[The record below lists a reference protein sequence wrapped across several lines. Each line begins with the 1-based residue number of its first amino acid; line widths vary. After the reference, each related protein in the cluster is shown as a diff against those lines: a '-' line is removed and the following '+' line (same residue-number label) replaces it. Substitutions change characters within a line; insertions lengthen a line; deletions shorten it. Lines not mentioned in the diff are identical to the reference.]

1 MPKASR
7 GGSKNK
13 AQPQVVANNL
23 PNITKPSNT
32 QTNQYKTVNQ
42 AADFIK
48 NQVGLDISKYQNAAS
63 KQWEKRGTVVL
74 DISNM
79 TQADRTKLANALR
92 QKYSPYTGEQSGTWI
107 FTIKKKKQTAT
118 V

>member
-23 PNITKPSNT
+23 PNITKPANT

-63 KQWEKRGTVVL
+63 KQWKSEELLCLT
-74 DISNM
+74 
-79 TQADRTKLANALR
+79 
-92 QKYSPYTGEQSGTWI
+92 
-107 FTIKKKKQTAT
+107 
-118 V
+118 